1 MIELRIVAGA
11 LQYRQRQP
19 LYETGPYC
27 PGEWGP
33 WVTVPVVVVEK
44 DKKV

>member
-1 MIELRIVAGA
+1 MIELRVVAGA

-19 LYETGPYC
+19 LYEIG

-33 WVTVPVVVVEK
+33 RVNVPTVEK
-44 DKKV
+44 EKKV